1 MRLKRP
7 AHLAA
12 RQIRGRAFSEPIT
25 ILRTEGEYNV
35 YGEYH
40 ESTTSVPAK
49 CATAPVTNLS
59 DSRVRILAEEGITLS
74 AMRHFWTVEDLEPVK
89 EGQSAGDIVEFVGE
103 QWRVRVTQ
111 RWGGFSESLA
121 VRIENQP

>member
-1 MRLKRP
+1 MSLKRP

-25 ILRTEGEYNV
+25 ILRTEGEFNV

-40 ESTTSVPAK
+40 ESTTSIVTK
-49 CATAPVTNLS
+49 CATAPVTS
-59 DSRVRILAEEGITLS
+59 TDARVRVLAEGGIALE
-74 AMRHFWTVEDLEPVK
+74 AMRYFWTVEDVESVK
-89 EGQSAGDIVEFVGE
+89 EGESPGDIIEFVGE
-103 QWRVRVTQ
+103 MWRVKDTQ
-111 RWGGFSESLA
+111 RWGSFSESLA